1 MKLDHRDFMR
11 VASETGLDGAQAERF
26 WQALADGAAKR
37 PGFDLVHVLYY
48 FGGLIVIGAVSWF
61 MTATWDALGPN
72 GILVMSVLIG
82 AALLALGNTLWRRSE
97 ATRVPGG
104 LLIAAAV
111 STTPLIVYSLQDA
124 FGLWPGDAPGNYHD
138 FHIWVRGGWAA
149 MELVT
154 ISVGLVALRFYRLPF
169 LVAPIAFTLW
179 YLSMDLTPII
189 FGSDGYDWRDRQLV
203 SLLFGLAM
211 LVTAYL
217 TDLAARRDFAFWLY
231 LFGMIAFWGG
241 LSSMDSGS
249 EWGKVIYLL
258 INLALIA
265 LSVFLRRRVF
275 IVFGGLGVFGYLG
288 YLAYDKFADQPLFM
302 FVLMAAGLALV
313 FIGIYLQRNRTAIL
327 AWAESTIP
335 QGLQQ
340 FRPKG

>member
-111 STTPLIVYSLQDA
+111 STTKD
-124 FGLWPGDAPGNYHD
+124 
-138 FHIWVRGGWAA
+138 
-149 MELVT
+149 
-154 ISVGLVALRFYRLPF
+154 
-169 LVAPIAFTLW
+169 
-179 YLSMDLTPII
+179 
-189 FGSDGYDWRDRQLV
+189 GS
-203 SLLFGLAM
+203 
-211 LVTAYL
+211 
-217 TDLAARRDFAFWLY
+217 
-231 LFGMIAFWGG
+231 
-241 LSSMDSGS
+241 
-249 EWGKVIYLL
+249 
-258 INLALIA
+258 
-265 LSVFLRRRVF
+265 LRRPRWGTGAKNGASVSTSKRCRG
-275 IVFGGLGVFGYLG
+275 ISAMVWR
-288 YLAYDKFADQPLFM
+288 KSS
-302 FVLMAAGLALV
+302 ALLKV
-313 FIGIYLQRNRTAIL
+313 
-327 AWAESTIP
+327 EMP
-335 QGLQQ
+335 EMEM
-340 FRPKG
+340 